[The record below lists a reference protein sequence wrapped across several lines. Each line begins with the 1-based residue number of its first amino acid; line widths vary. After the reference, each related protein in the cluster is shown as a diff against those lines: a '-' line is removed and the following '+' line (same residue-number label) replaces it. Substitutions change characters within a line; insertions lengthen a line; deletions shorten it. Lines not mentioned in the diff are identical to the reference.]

1 MGSPHHLTPARAAL
15 LCGAA
20 AVTLP
25 LSSAC
30 SGAAAGNGADGADG
44 AHSAHGAA
52 ASPATIEQL
61 AARTGCALSGKRG
74 SEELRQGA
82 CRTAKGRYTLVS
94 FTTDRGR
101 DAWLEEARP
110 WGGSYLVG
118 TRWVAVGAP
127 RTLESLRADLGG
139 HVMNGDH
146 HG

>member
-20 AVTLP
+20 VTLP

-30 SGAAAGNGADGADG
+30 SSAAGNGAHS
-44 AHSAHGAA
+44 AHSAAA
-52 ASPATIEQL
+52 APATIEQL

-118 TRWVAVGAP
+118 TRWVAVGTA
-127 RTLESLRADLGG
+127 RTLESLRVDLGG
-139 HVMNGDH
+139 HVMTGGH